1 MTTNESF
8 PKFDLPVDF
17 IADDSITGDIL
28 NYYGNFPC
36 KIKAGVFVL
45 CTEGMVFLI
54 HSFRYTKF
62 RLIPVFLLPVSRPI
76 LCFRAI
82 MWKSCW
88 TLCL

>member
-36 KIKAGVFVL
+36 KIKAGVFML
-45 CTEGMVFLI
+45 CTEGMVRATINLLEI
-54 HSFRYTKF
+54 VIRP
-62 RLIPVFLLPVSRPI
+62 IPVFLLPVSRPI

>member
-36 KIKAGVFVL
+36 KIKAGVFML
-45 CTEGMVFLI
+45 CTEGLV
-54 HSFRYTKF
+54 
-62 RLIPVFLLPVSRPI
+62 
-76 LCFRAI
+76 
-82 MWKSCW
+82 
-88 TLCL
+88 